1 MAAEMG
7 EQPAVIAGLLDRAD
21 EVRRAVRSVAPPE
34 LAGVLL
40 VARGSS
46 DHAAVYARY
55 LLEVATRR
63 PVALAAP
70 SLLTHYGLRP
80 DYRGYL
86 AVAVSQSGR
95 TPEVVTVLERAAAAG
110 ARTLAVTNDPR
121 SPLARAAHASVDLGA
136 GREAALP
143 ATKTFTAQLVAL
155 ALVTEAVGVP
165 PWRRGDWEGV
175 PDAVRWV
182 LDRWDEAREATRTLT
197 GAAGL
202 VCVARGYLYAVAL
215 EAALKL
221 KETTFVLADGYSSA
235 DLRHGPVAV
244 AERGF
249 PFLAFSVAGPVAA
262 DVGELVASLRARG
275 ARVLTC
281 SDDPHS
287 DLPLPPGLPE
297 PLAAVPATVRA
308 QQVAHSLAL
317 LLGLDPDRPPGLRK
331 VTRT

>member
-1 MAAEMG
+1 MAAEMRQ
-7 EQPAVIAGLLDRAD
+7 QPAVISRLLDRAD
-21 EVRRAVRSVAPPE
+21 DVRAVVRAVAPRE

-40 VARGSS
+40 IARGSS
-46 DHAAVYARY
+46 DHAAIHARY

-155 ALVTEAVGVP
+155 ALVTEALGTP
-165 PWRRGDWEGV
+165 PWQPDEWERV
-175 PDAVRWV
+175 PEAVRWV
-182 LDRWDEAREATRTLT
+182 LDRWDEAREATRTVA
-197 GAAGL
+197 GVAGL
-202 VCVARGYLYAVAL
+202 VCVARGYLYPVAL

-221 KETTFVLADGYSSA
+221 KETTFVMADGYSSA
-235 DLRHGPVAV
+235 DLRHGPVVVAV
-244 AERGF
+244 RGF
-249 PFLAFSVAGPVAA
+249 PFLAFSVAGPVAGDVA
-262 DVGELVASLRARG
+262 DLVASLRASR

-281 SDDPHS
+281 SDDPRS

-331 VTRT
+331 VTPT